1 MKAAWFEKFGS
12 ADEVLQIGDQALP
25 KPGPD
30 QVLVRVRTSGVN
42 PSDVK
47 KRMGSFPNMLDESIC
62 IPHSDGAG
70 DIVSVGVDVD
80 ESRIGQRVWLYQA
93 QFARMFGSCAE
104 YVAVDSNRA
113 VLLPDM
119 ASYEVGACLGIPAMT
134 AHRCVFSDGGVEGR
148 TVLIT
153 GGAGRV
159 GFYAIQWASHAGALV
174 IASASNSEDAEVCRN
189 AGANHIVNHR
199 SDSMVEDILA
209 ITGESKVNRVID
221 VEFGANLSRVLEVI
235 AVNGIIATYSSTQV
249 IEPKIPFFQMMY
261 LDLTLRLVIVY
272 AMPEKAKIAAIED
285 ISAALTEGW
294 MTHRVTATYPLEEVA
309 AAHVLIESGS
319 TRGCVVVDLA

>member
-1 MKAAWFEKFGS
+1 
-12 ADEVLQIGDQALP
+12 
-25 KPGPD
+25 
-30 QVLVRVRTSGVN
+30 
-42 PSDVK
+42 
-47 KRMGSFPNMLDESIC
+47 
-62 IPHSDGAG
+62 
-70 DIVSVGVDVD
+70 
-80 ESRIGQRVWLYQA
+80 
-93 QFARMFGSCAE
+93 
-104 YVAVDSNRA
+104 
-113 VLLPDM
+113 
-119 ASYEVGACLGIPAMT
+119 
-134 AHRCVFSDGGVEGR
+134 
-148 TVLIT
+148 
-153 GGAGRV
+153 
-159 GFYAIQWASHAGALV
+159 
-174 IASASNSEDAEVCRN
+174 
-189 AGANHIVNHR
+189 
-199 SDSMVEDILA
+199 MVEDILA